1 MHTKQLLPL
10 CGLLLASSVA
20 LASKLDHDDV
30 PNSCWDVCSSVVRT
44 ANSCDDRHE
53 RDSAEIQCICD
64 WDQAKTQI
72 PICSACITQ
81 HQADRRNGTHTD
93 QDREWD
99 HDHDH
104 DDDDDDDTDD
114 DDDDNEALDL
124 VRSCGFTTTT
134 YVSGTVTTL
143 VGSVGTSTATAAS
156 TEATTTDAFGAATSN
171 TASATDSSSPNGQDS
186 SSVTPASSDPAST
199 SPGSASSPSPT
210 PDAAA
215 GTPLPGA
222 ASMAGIMGL
231 MALAWL

>member
-1 MHTKQLLPL
+1 MRTQQLLPL
-10 CGLLLASSVA
+10 CGLLLASNFA
-20 LASKLDHDDV
+20 IASKLDHDDV
-30 PNSCWDVCSSVVRT
+30 PNSCWAACSSVVRV

-53 RDSAEIQCICD
+53 RDSSEIQCICD
-64 WDQAKTQI
+64 WDEAKTQI
-72 PICSACITQ
+72 PLCSACITQ
-81 HQADRRNGTHTD
+81 HQADRRNGTHRD
-93 QDREWD
+93 QDPD

-104 DDDDDDDTDD
+104 DHDDDDDDTDD

-124 VRSCGFTTTT
+124 VRSCRFTTTT
-134 YVSGTVTTL
+134 YNSAAATTL
-143 VGSVGTSTATAAS
+143 VGTSTATAAS

-171 TASATDSSSPNGQDS
+171 TASATDSSSPNGANGQDS
-186 SSVTPASSDPAST
+186 SSVTPSSSDSAGT

-215 GTPLPGA
+215 GASAPGA